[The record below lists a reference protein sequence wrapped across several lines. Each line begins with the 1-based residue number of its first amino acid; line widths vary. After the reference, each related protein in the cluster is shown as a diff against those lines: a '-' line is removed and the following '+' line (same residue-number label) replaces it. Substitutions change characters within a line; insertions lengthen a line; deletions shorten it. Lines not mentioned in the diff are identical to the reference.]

1 MVKTIFTPERI
12 QFLNTRRLCLLD
24 SWTGPN
30 RQNDH
35 FARNFYHT
43 IRESGIETAYITKE
57 AYKLKLR
64 GIKKG
69 ITEDH
74 FNRPQLYSEIVSF
87 NPQYLEDLD
96 MFLELATHLQ
106 TVCICTN
113 RQNNDAKE
121 TKLSKTAPRTRTR
134 YLYQSLGFEVYAYPL
149 PEGRKKR
156 SIKDVIVKPTQFEIP
171 DEMDDFEREVLGWV
185 RR

>member
-1 MVKTIFTPERI
+1 MLTPDRI
-12 QFLNTRRLCLLD
+12 KFLNTRRLCLLD

-30 RQNDH
+30 RHEGH

-43 IRESGIETAYITKE
+43 FRESGMQTAYITKE
-57 AYKLKLR
+57 AYEIKLR
-64 GIKKG
+64 GITKG
-69 ITEDH
+69 TTEDH
-74 FNRPQLYSEIVSF
+74 FSRPQLYYEIVRY

-113 RQNNDAKE
+113 KQNTAAKE
-121 TKLSKTAPRTRTR
+121 TKLSKTGPRTRTR

-149 PEGRKKR
+149 PEGRMRR
-156 SIKDVIVKPTQFEIP
+156 SIKDVIVEPTQFEIP
-171 DEMDDFEREVLGWV
+171 DKMDDFEREVLGWV